1 MPTDINPSDTNGV
14 KWTKLQAWL
23 KQACDNAGIHGDGS
37 DPLLRDIHP
46 GDTEGV
52 KWCKLQRW
60 IRLLA
65 EGIGGSS
72 SGTVTEITASR
83 DATSADA
90 GAFLY
95 GTSTDTMF
103 VLTLQ
108 AGTFPVGAEFRLSQ
122 LGSQALQVAAGDGV
136 TFVQGAGPLSTGG
149 LGTYLVIKQVTLN
162 SWNVTWVGAQT
173 SIPNSYLMSYAA
185 QPSQADGVVTISADQ
200 TFGTNNILIN
210 LTADVTSIVNSSAF
224 PYGGFGV
231 YGWNGTLTFVQD
243 AAAGGHSVTFPS
255 EWKFAGGVAPKI
267 DKQPGAVTVV
277 DLLVINWSS
286 DVTVVA
292 RNPQHRQEITEVTAS
307 RALALTDADSYL
319 YSSSGSAVALTVLK
333 DVLPVGSEVDV
344 FQAGAG
350 QVSFVEAADVT
361 IISKGSALKLSAQ
374 GSAAT
379 LKQVAANVWHLVGD
393 LTA

>member
-1 MPTDINPSDTNGV
+1 MPANIYSDDTEGL
-14 KWTKLQAWL
+14 KWQKLQAWV
-23 KQACDNAGIHGDGS
+23 KQACINAGIVGDSS
-37 DPLLRDIHP
+37 DPYLRDIYS
-46 GDTEGV
+46 DDSEGT

-83 DATSADA
+83 DATTSDS

-95 GTSTDTMF
+95 GTSTDTTF

-108 AGTFPVGAEFRLSQ
+108 AGTFPVGAEFRLAQ
-122 LGSQALQVAAGDGV
+122 LGSQALQVAAGAGV

-173 SIPNSYLMSYAA
+173 SIPNSYLMSYAT

-200 TFGTNNILIN
+200 TLGTNNILIN
-210 LTADVTSIVNSSAF
+210 LTADVTSIVNSNAF

-243 AAAGGHSVTFPS
+243 GTGGHSVTFPS
-255 EWKFAGGVAPKI
+255 TWKFAGGVAPKI

-277 DLLVINWSS
+277 DLLVINWSA

-292 RNPQHRQEITEVTAS
+292 RNPQHRHEMTEVTAS
-307 RALALTDADSYL
+307 RDLALSDADSYL
-319 YSSSGSAVALTVLK
+319 YSSSGSAVALTVPK
-333 DVLPVGSEVDV
+333 DVIPVGSEVDV
-344 FQAGAG
+344 FQSGAG
-350 QVSFVEAADVT
+350 QVSFVAAADVT
-361 IISKGSALKLSAQ
+361 IVSKGSALKLSAQ

-379 LKQVAANVWHLVGD
+379 LKHVTANTWHLVGD